1 MKSKNPIP
9 KKDLLD
15 LNVEEAIKL
24 DLIDDKEIY
33 FKTEVEVL
41 KTFTALRRYD
51 ISIQLIN
58 EYVQTSK
65 KLAMLER
72 ELSSKVLEK
81 TGFLPEILVLDIL
94 NSFKP
99 YIFNRHTIE
108 EFKKD
113 I

>member
-1 MKSKNPIP
+1 
-9 KKDLLD
+9 
-15 LNVEEAIKL
+15 
-24 DLIDDKEIY
+24 LIE
-33 FKTEVEVL
+33 
-41 KTFTALRRYD
+41 
-51 ISIQLIN
+51 

-65 KLAMLER
+65 KLALIER

-81 TGFLPEILVLDIL
+81 TGFLPEVLVLDIL

-108 EFKKD
+108 EFKKE